1 MQNIPLR
8 LKKVFENADFDTA
21 IIMNPSQMDSNFLYL
36 SGFPSGVFEMSFI
49 IATRKKLV
57 LLTSILE
64 YELAVKQK
72 PKGMDVIQ
80 FGSRADISK
89 IMRQYSEGK
98 TVAINEEFL
107 PYAYYKFIKKAANPK
122 KIVDAG
128 KAFDAAREIKGADEI
143 ENIKKAVKITK
154 TALEAIESDFAN
166 GITEKQ
172 IAAKFDYL
180 MMKHGAEKAAFD
192 SIVSFGPNT
201 ALPHHLPDD
210 TKLKPNNFIILDVGA
225 KYHGYCA
232 DITRTFIYKPD
243 RKSLKCKR
251 MSNMYETVQK
261 AQALGLEMVKPQVDG
276 MDVHKAVAK
285 YIDSARNGIYKGKF
299 IHALG
304 HGIGLDVHD
313 NVALSLVHKQI
324 KEGMVMSDE
333 PGIYIN
339 GFGGVR
345 LEDDILVRKDKG
357 IFL

>member
-1 MQNIPLR
+1 MQNTPIR
-8 LKKVFENADFDTA
+8 LKKVFDNADFDTA

-36 SGFPSGVFEMSFI
+36 SGFSNGVFEMSFI
-49 IATRKKLV
+49 IATKKKLV

-64 YELAVKQK
+64 YELAAKQK
-72 PKGMDVIQ
+72 P
-80 FGSRADISK
+80 
-89 IMRQYSEGK
+89 
-98 TVAINEEFL
+98 
-107 PYAYYKFIKKAANPK
+107 
-122 KIVDAG
+122 
-128 KAFDAAREIKGADEI
+128 KGADEI

-154 TALEAIESDFAN
+154 AALEAIESDFAD

-180 MMKHGAEKAAFD
+180 MMKHGAEKTAFD

-201 ALPHHLPDD
+201 ALPHHMPDN

-243 RKSLKCKR
+243 RKSLKYKK
-251 MSNMYETVQK
+251 MSDMYETVRK

-276 MDVHKAVAK
+276 MDVHKAVAN
-285 YIDSARNGIYKGKF
+285 YIDNARNGIYKGKF

-313 NVALSLVHKQI
+313 NVALSLIHKPI

-345 LEDDILVRKDKG
+345 LEDDILVKKDKG